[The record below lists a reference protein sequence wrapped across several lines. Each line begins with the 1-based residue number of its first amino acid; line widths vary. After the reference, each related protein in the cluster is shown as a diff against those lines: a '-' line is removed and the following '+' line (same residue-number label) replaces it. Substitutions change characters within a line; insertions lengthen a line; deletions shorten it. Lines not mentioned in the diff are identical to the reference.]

1 MENKSKVEVPVQSEK
16 EFAETLNQMREFHN
30 LGGGLYLYSFD
41 CVKRFRSVRRA
52 FRRGLISSTGDIY
65 PKRPFKNGA
74 NKSKRKG
81 KHSKATQE
89 LKKQIYARL
98 VTNKVVKTTVD

>member
-16 EFAETLNQMREFHN
+16 EFAETLSQMKEFHN

-41 CVKRFRSVRRA
+41 CVNRFRSVRRA
-52 FRRGLISSTGDIY
+52 FRRGLISPTGEIY

-89 LKKQIYARL
+89 LKKQIYVRIKNARAK
-98 VTNKVVKTTVD
+98 TVVA